1 MVEIFLFSVLA
12 MAFLVREYT
21 TYKEKQQLM
30 KERAELL
37 NRIKPE
43 TAVISN
49 VDLPEMVDYARS
61 DEDYWNAHESQ
72 IKEKGTYPYGY
83 EEEARG
89 R

>member
-1 MVEIFLFSVLA
+1 MIESLVIFALVVL
-12 MAFLVREYT
+12 FLVREYSS
-21 TYKEKQQLM
+21 YKEKQQLM
-30 KERAELL
+30 AERSELL

-49 VDLPEMVDYARS
+49 LELPEMVEPVRS
-61 DEDYWNAHESQ
+61 DEDYWASHESQ
-72 IKEKGTYPYGY
+72 IKKEGTYPYGY